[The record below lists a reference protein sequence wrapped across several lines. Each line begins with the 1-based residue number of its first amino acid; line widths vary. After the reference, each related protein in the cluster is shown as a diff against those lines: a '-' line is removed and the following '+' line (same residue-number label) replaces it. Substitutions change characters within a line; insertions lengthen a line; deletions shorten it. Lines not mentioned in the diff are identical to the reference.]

1 MISNGGL
8 FTFDVPLLAKGM
20 RITEEEVRQ
29 YFTDGRRISFIL
41 ERRTAR
47 ELLEGKISKSEGDA
61 WDVIDSHGDLW
72 EVRSLS
78 QKVYFCP
85 SYMVGSGRSFDE
97 AGFLKKLSQIKGY
110 ILADI
115 TLFPEIPVWLLEAED
130 VRKWYENGEL
140 GAGTHTSRKRV
151 LELLKKSL
159 GI

>member
-8 FTFDVPLLAKGM
+8 FTFDVPHLARGM
-20 RITEEEVRQ
+20 RITEEEVGQ

-47 ELLEGKISKSEGDA
+47 ELLEGQISKSEGDA
-61 WDVIDSHGDLW
+61 WDIIDAHGDLW

-78 QKVYFCP
+78 QKIYFCP

-97 AGFLKKLSQIKGY
+97 AGFLKKLSQIRGY
-110 ILADI
+110 VLADI
-115 TLFPEIPVWLLEAED
+115 TLFPEIPVWLVEASD
-130 VRKWYENGEL
+130 VKTWYETGQL
-140 GAGTHTSRKRV
+140 GAGTHTSRKKI
-151 LELLKKSL
+151 LDLLKNSL